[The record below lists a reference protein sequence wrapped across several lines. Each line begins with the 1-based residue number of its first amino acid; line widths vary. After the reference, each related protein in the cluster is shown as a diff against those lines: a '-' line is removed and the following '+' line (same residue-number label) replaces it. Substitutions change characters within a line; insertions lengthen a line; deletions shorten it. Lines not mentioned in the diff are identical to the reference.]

1 MDALTECYR
10 SLARAVIGQCL
21 FDYRAALRG
30 GRAQYIKE
38 HEEFLRSEYGQLLL
52 LGIDCEALIEKMR
65 REYMKG

>member
-10 SLARAVIGQCL
+10 ELARAIIGQCL
-21 FDYRAALRG
+21 FDYRSALRG
-30 GRAQYIKE
+30 GMTKYIKK

-52 LGIDCEALIEKMR
+52 LGINGEALIEKMR